1 MDYTKVYNQL
11 IESAI
16 SKNRKKVKNG
26 PYYENHHIIPK
37 CMGGSDDKDNTV
49 LLKPKEHYMAHKLL
63 CAIYP
68 KSNQL
73 RYAFWLMINA
83 KSKGQKRYKTSS
95 RIYENERLII
105 AEIRRETMMTAPH
118 SLNNPEMIK
127 KCTEAKLLANIKRPD
142 LSSRN
147 KQTIECP
154 HCNKVGPI
162 FNMKRWHFD
171 NCKTYTGVTKEH
183 PKIECPHCN
192 YRAQAAVIKKWHLD
206 NCKYKTKDG
215 H

>member
-1 MDYTKVYNQL
+1 MDYNKLYDNL
-11 IESAI
+11 IQSAI
-16 SKNRKKVKNG
+16 LKNRKKIKNG

-37 CMGGSDDKDNTV
+37 CLGGSDQKDNIV
-49 LLKPKEHYMAHKLL
+49 LLKPKEHYMAHKIL
-63 CAIYP
+63 CKMYP

-83 KSKGQKRYKTSS
+83 SSKGQKRYKTSS

-105 AEIRRETMMTAPH
+105 AEIRRETMLTAPH

-127 KCTEAKLLANIKRPD
+127 KCTQAKLLANVKRPD

-147 KQTIECP
+147 KELVQCP
-154 HCNKVGPI
+154 HCKKNGPL

-171 NCKTYTGVTKEH
+171 NCKIYTGISKSH
-183 PKIECPHCN
+183 PKIECPHCGLIG
-192 YRAQAAVIKKWHLD
+192 QAPNMKRYHFD
-206 NCKYKTKDG
+206 NCKYHNNG